1 MCRLNDW
8 TGSQAGPV
16 QLRILTFI
24 FLLLLA
30 AACQPKPYGPVPTEA
45 QLRWQQME
53 YNMFVHFGPNTFSG
67 AEWGS
72 GTEPEDLF
80 NPTELD
86 CLQWAATAQ
95 NAGMKGI
102 IVTAKHHDGFCL
114 WPSRTS
120 THTVAQSSWRG
131 GQGDVLKELSDACR
145 EYGLNFGVYL
155 SPWDRN
161 HPLYGT
167 PAYNDAYVAAL
178 QEIHDGRYGPVF
190 EHWFDGA
197 CGEGPTGKRQ
207 AYDWPRFFGTIQQR
221 SPQTILF
228 SDIGPGC
235 RWVGNEQG
243 RASQTAWSRLDTE
256 GFTPGAGAPPIDTLQ
271 CGNVHGTAWVPVET
285 DVSIRP
291 GWFWRE
297 SETAQLK
304 TADALLD
311 IWLTSVGRNSVLL
324 LNVPADTR
332 GRIPSADSLRLM
344 EFRALR
350 ERVFGNNLAQ
360 GSRQRLRG
368 NTLELNLPQAVTFN
382 LIELQEDIS
391 LGQRVFSFQVETEK
405 NGNWTVLTEGT
416 TIGYKRILPVPG
428 CTSSHLR
435 IRVTGTYA
443 PPMLLNAAL
452 YLRPVLHNNL

>member
-1 MCRLNDW
+1 MENSTKICIFVPMRVHAL
-8 TGSQAGPV
+8 
-16 QLRILTFI
+16 I

-30 AACQPKPYGPVPTEA
+30 VACQPKPYGPVPTEA

-67 AEWGS
+67 VEWGS
-72 GTEPEDLF
+72 GAEPEDLF

-86 CLQWAATAQ
+86 CRQWAATAR

-114 WPSRTS
+114 WPSQTS
-120 THTVAQSSWRG
+120 THTVAQSSWRNG
-131 GQGDVLKELSDACR
+131 KGDVLKELSEACR
-145 EYGLNFGVYL
+145 EYGLGFGVYL

-167 PAYNDAYVAAL
+167 PAYNDSYVAAL

-197 CGEGPTGKRQ
+197 CGEGPTGKLQ
-207 AYDWPRFFGTIQQR
+207 VYDWPTFFGTMR
-221 SPQTILF
+221 HLSPQTILF
-228 SDIGPGC
+228 SDIGPDC

-243 RASQTAWSRLDTE
+243 RASETAWSRLDTE
-256 GFTPGAGAPPIDTLQ
+256 GFTPGASAPPIDTLQ
-271 CGNVHGTAWVPVET
+271 RGNVHGTAWVPAET

-304 TADALLD
+304 STEALFD

-350 ERVFGNNLAQ
+350 ERVFGNDLAK
-360 GSRQRLRG
+360 GARQRLRG
-368 NTLELNLPQAVTFN
+368 NTLDIQLPEDRTFN
-382 LIELQEDIS
+382 LIELREDIS
-391 LGQRVFSFQVETEK
+391 LGQRIYSFQVETEED
-405 NGNWTVLTEGT
+405 GNWTVLAEGT
-416 TIGYKRILPVPG
+416 TIGHKRMLPVPE
-428 CTSSHLR
+428 CSSSHLR
-435 IRVTGTYA
+435 VSITGAYA
-443 PPMLLNAAL
+443 KPILLNAAL
-452 YLRPVLHNNL
+452 YRQ